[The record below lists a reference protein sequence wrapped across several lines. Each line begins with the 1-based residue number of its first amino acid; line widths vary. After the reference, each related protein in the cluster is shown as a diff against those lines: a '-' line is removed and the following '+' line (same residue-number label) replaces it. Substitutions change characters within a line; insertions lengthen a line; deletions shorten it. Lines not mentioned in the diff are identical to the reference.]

1 MSIKSLF
8 GNNDVTLKYLS
19 EKNEKDAFSEV
30 ESDRNLKAIKS
41 KHRAYIP
48 QIDYT
53 NPSTFAKFGSA
64 YLYYYSAI
72 ERILDFYPYDGSLAE
87 INEFYNKSLD
97 IEKYIFDNL
106 YPRTNGYALLSA
118 DGWGSKDGSITNGY
132 GSPASEEYI
141 EFRGGPGTGSGDTLY
156 ALSPDPDSS
165 KFQYSNVYDT
175 NLYANAGLPSNYGSG
190 SRESNLKSDFDSGV
204 TVEFWLKKPAFDT
217 DKTEKEVLLDIW
229 NNNAVGSHNYGR
241 LTVFLDGTVGSSA
254 TPFYVTVQSGTTNV
268 YEQAVG
274 TNTTLS
280 SIQDWNHYAISLQ
293 NSGSDF
299 DVKLYLNGHLDDV
312 EKVSSKNFNELDQ
325 IDMMGRIGALIT
337 ASQPDPSSVIYP
349 QAGNIAAGGKFSGSI
364 DEFRFWKTARTGRQ
378 IGTHWFCQVGGGVNT
393 DISNTTLGMYYKFNE
408 GITGTTAT
416 DNTVLDY
423 GGRICNGVWVGYDTY
438 SRNTGSAIVESG
450 QGKSEYLDPIVY
462 SAHPDVVTL
471 KTNLLNS
478 GSFHDRKNNSS
489 ILNMVP
495 SWIVE
500 EDENNSESDPWL
512 SDLRKVTHI
521 VGTYFDKLHLQISE
535 LPKLKNP
542 NYVSGNYTP
551 VPFASHLPQSLGLYT
566 PDIFVNSEIIE
577 KFLNKTVSGSFEGSL
592 EETKNL
598 IYTNIYNNLTSIY
611 KTKGTEASIKNT
623 LRCFYLNDELLP
635 LKIRANNTE
644 FTLQNKLVQRL
655 QRNTSINFNNR
666 YNTDAV
672 IYQAVDGTLS
682 SKPDPHEHRGY
693 ISGSHG
699 EGKTESKDS
708 TYNPDGYG
716 YEDRYG
722 FTAEAFIQFPS
733 FINSIGHVDRS
744 QITSS
749 IFGMYTVATGSE
761 AIRSG
766 SETTWI
772 GNTGDSTAG
781 PDAANFQ
788 VYSIR
793 EEANSRNAYFKITS
807 SNHPYPFPE
816 LTSSIFK
823 NIYDNTMWNLS
834 VRLQPEGYPKAGFV
848 TGSAYGLNSNYKLLF
863 DGYSTN
869 LNEIVDSFSLTASIT
884 GSGLGMNF
892 VTASKRIYAGA
903 ERTNITGA
911 ILNYCDLKVSNI
923 KYWGKSL
930 TDSEIVFH
938 TNDCNNVGISSSYQN
953 VNPLDDVNVQSEI
966 PNLNYLFL
974 NWNFGNVTASSADG
988 QFYIDDYSSGSVEL
1002 RNNYGWLGK
1011 IGGYQ
1016 HAGYGYGF
1024 EASSADVIVEENIN
1038 SFEFIDP
1045 EQVVSTDLIKI
1056 LSDDDKVYGV
1066 VEEAPNYHYSVE
1078 KSMYDAVSSQML
1090 DFFAGVADFNDVIG
1104 HPVHRYRH
1112 RYKDLE
1118 KLREIFFRRVSSV
1131 THVEKFLDY
1140 YKWFDQSL
1148 TTMISQLIPG
1158 TARFSDDI
1166 LNVLESHVL
1175 ERNKYQTQFPTIE
1188 FVETDLN
1195 TAMAGAGLSSY
1206 PWPKG
1211 HSPVPSSPRA
1221 TNINKFF
1228 WQKRAKAASTE
1239 LTTGDATLDAR
1250 RQDIKDIIHSEPT
1263 LSSSIPIH
1271 YSSNGTSYQM
1281 QTYARRNFVNTFKLR
1296 APKPER
1302 TSSYT
1307 SFKGGVNFEHN
1318 KNIDYTYNALRPA
1331 GPVDTTDGTCVPE
1344 NVLVGWISQVQELPE
1359 THLDDLETTNQ
1370 KTKRNLRI
1378 NKGRDWTELSYKN
1391 TKASFVFPFNL
1402 MSSSVKS
1409 GYNRLVVENIG
1420 DGYEIAN
1427 LHNDTYG
1434 SLMEVPMQGP
1444 FTNYAVGGHQSRHIA
1459 VNTGS
1464 DDYTNRAE
1472 AWKLL
1477 LGDYTDYPAVDT
1489 ALSGAIAMVAPDYPW
1504 PEANEPDI
1512 WPYPMTASH
1521 KAWLYRDFV
1530 AKRPVNIRNIK
1541 MGTGSLGGTRTIL
1554 GNYEKNYQVVHTFGA
1569 FANPRAFV
1577 EQQPVLPSEI
1587 YWTDGPS
1594 SSIGTNVRTF
1604 LDIHRTDD
1612 DHHKFVSEYSVGY
1625 LITSSAGLN
1634 KTVIVNKFNAPGGIE
1649 THGLGYRDFRG
1660 SEYSVYNCLAYKNL
1674 TVIKP
1679 TQPPAETSLVESTG
1693 DGTTGIRVSDVCID
1707 PSTGI
1712 GKDYGLRAHLARHS
1726 AQFGRDSLFVTGT
1739 TSKIDGPE
1747 TTAGGPGAT
1756 FNQFPSLHKTQRNTK
1771 TRLRIGN
1778 TGDYADVRT
1787 VSVIT
1792 QSVYDNYFVNYQI
1805 PAADRQYA
1813 WVNNS
1818 IISSSD
1824 FRYYGY
1830 ARLDGDSAG
1839 LYSSSATGYV
1849 SYFDGAWVSASSIV
1863 PEITQ
1868 SLYQPTTRLN
1878 ILTLDS
1884 LTGSGEN
1891 NILGFA
1897 LTAPN
1902 TSYINND
1909 LLSKMQMSDFISG
1922 SVDYFNL
1929 LLTRRKDTFGWG
1941 WRKNQQFYNPI
1952 IMNERKNNQL
1962 SVANKNRTVT
1972 KYNLP
1977 PVSMRGRTAKI
1988 NFTRQAQNTTL
1999 KVSNTNQKIFF
2010 NDIDLSNK
2018 LMLDPNL
2025 VTTTFDKVRTSLSN
2039 NNEYS
2044 TGWILYSQNV
2054 FPSAKREFVSSSRE
2068 RTDYDNK
2075 FWRSSLASRATV
2087 GNALK
2092 NSFNVNRSISQSSW
2106 PLDAQQDFLTRTKDP
2121 AAHASAFDCLISS
2134 GGAGELQNNY
2144 FMFHSGVAGGTVASV
2159 RNLAPAALYA
2169 RKHGLSSPFSVAA
2182 PTGPRIAETG
2192 SLLPYG
2198 AVSPFHPKI
2207 QMHDVFAGE
2216 AKWQAGELAGIIEKS
2231 GSTVLFQSHSS
2242 EPWFDK
2248 YDDFKYDL
2256 LKVFKDFAIVPEF
2269 RISEHVE
2276 NYLNLGLKN
2285 KGKQN
2290 TFEIVG
2296 TSINSTTSSFYKD
2309 YTNSEFM
2316 AGFAN
2321 IKDDTRMEASE
2332 IRLVCSA
2339 AIRLNPYKGFYPAQ
2353 RTIDL
2358 VSQFS
2363 RSYGD
2368 TLLGISTIGS
2378 NVNPYTGKGLRDS
2391 YGGLLRPLMQAL
2403 YSPGILFNSIK
2414 SGMAVDYPII
2424 TDPLK
2429 VSASFYGVNKP
2440 GETPGNWLITAV
2452 SGTEQVNRKAAT
2464 GYRGGEFFDLRLPFE
2479 TILKPDKFLSKV
2491 APIDMEPHL
2500 SASIYATASLGNP
2513 SNDAYSMMMSNFL
2526 GEVGNFF
2533 LKDSNYTQ
2541 LKSGVVAD
2549 DLKFKSGSVYGARIK
2564 LRRSTE
2570 GPRTYE
2576 FESGSMTDNTGYGI
2590 RGGQLYSG
2598 SYLKAEFPLPQDPR
2612 QNPAFR
2618 ENFTMYSR
2626 PSAFG
2631 PPIAGRPAHGD
2642 SLNTHALNTAPMDSI
2657 NGFNWAYTP
2666 PYTNGEAWCDMIFRP
2681 SHTRSYDLEQILAET
2696 NYVFWRAD
2704 PGYATGSD
2712 GPTLISSLPF
2722 ALDPQSKTQPYS
2734 GHNINSN
2741 AMQLSASLSLQGV
2754 ERVLT
2759 QRKDQFG
2766 NLDMTEN
2773 KTAGK
2778 RWVIQPKFETPMM
2791 NFSDQSIRPITNAE
2805 GTLSL
2810 PVFASGSVPR
2820 GMWHQFGLLHANSQE
2835 GIFIEIEDIPV
2846 ETLKYHYDVVNNDT
2860 VYNNFDATNTGLKLY
2875 KQMQSL
2881 SDLVGFNSSNSTKRL
2896 GELKDNLIVREA
2908 IVAVPYTIES
2918 VEQDEEDLKC
2928 GEFASSRKQFI
2939 SIPKKRFNAALSD
2952 KVNTAEGDSL
2962 DATGESIRKLMQKMK
2977 RYVLPPQFDF
2987 INNRDIDP
2995 MVMYLFEFEYEFDK
3009 DDLSYIWQN
3018 LAPRNYDKITKQF
3031 QSTAH
3036 ALGPTELL
3044 TMENICDNENLRW
3057 MVFKVKQRSQ
3067 THYADLVTSQV
3078 GESAKDLFT
3087 FDDDA
3092 QGYEVSFN
3100 WPYDY
3105 LSFVEA
3111 IKMDVEVLY
3120 RTPSRSNDLRTAN
3133 LPRSGQQ
3140 ISRDPMM
3147 PSSNNAAN
3155 VANASYSAR
3164 NTKSIKTGKKTRTT
3178 NRTSNQK
3185 SSGNSRSMSVS
3196 RNNNRGGSNY

>member
-1 MSIKSLF
+1 MSIKNLF
-8 GNNDVTLKYLS
+8 GNNDITLKLVS
-19 EKNEKDAFSEV
+19 EANQKEAFKEI
-30 ESDRNLKAIKS
+30 ESDRNLKAIKQ
-41 KHRAYIP
+41 KQEAYVP
-48 QIDYT
+48 QINYT
-53 NPSTFAKFGSA
+53 NPKTFAKFGSA
-64 YLYYYSAI
+64 YLYYNSAI
-72 ERILDFYPYDGSLAE
+72 ERILDFYPYDGSDAE
-87 INEFYNKSLD
+87 INNFYNKSLD

-106 YPRTNGYALLSA
+106 YPRTNGYALMSA
-118 DGWGSKDGSITNGY
+118 DGWGIVSAIHTSINNGY
-132 GSPASEEYI
+132 GMPSSQEYI
-141 EFRGGPGTGSGDTLY
+141 EFKAGPGTGSGDTLY

-165 KFQYSNVYDT
+165 KFQYSNIYDT
-175 NLYANAGLPSNYGSG
+175 NLYLNAGLPANYDSG

-204 TVEFWLKKPAFDT
+204 TVEFWLKKPAFST
-217 DKTEKEVLLDIW
+217 SKTEKEVILDIW
-229 NNNAVGSHNYGR
+229 NNNDADAHNYGR
-241 LTVFLDGTVGSSA
+241 LTIFLDGTVSSTA
-254 TPFYVTVQSGTTNV
+254 TPFYVTVQSGSTNI
-268 YEQAVG
+268 YEQAIG
-274 TNTTLS
+274 TNTTLT
-280 SIQDWNHYAISLQ
+280 SIQDWNHYAFTLQ

-299 DVKLYLNGHLDDV
+299 DIRLYLNGHLDDT

-325 IDMMGRIGALIT
+325 IDLMGRIGSLIT
-337 ASQPDPSSVIYP
+337 TAHSNPASPTTA
-349 QAGNIAAGGKFSGSI
+349 AGGNRAGGGKFSGSI
-364 DEFRFWKTARTGRQ
+364 DEFRFWKTARNGRQ
-378 IGTHWFCQVGGGVNT
+378 IGTNWFDQIRGGVNT
-393 DISNTTLGMYYKFNE
+393 DISNTTLGLYYKFNE
-408 GITGTTAT
+408 GITTDTSV

-450 QGKSEYLDPIVY
+450 HAKSEYLDPIIY

-478 GSFHDRKNNSS
+478 GSFHDRQNNSS

-500 EDENNSESDPWL
+500 EDENNSFTDPYL
-512 SDLRKVTHI
+512 SDLRKLTHI
-521 VGTYFDKLHLQISE
+521 VGTYFDKIHLQISE
-535 LPKLKNP
+535 LSKIKNA
-542 NYVSGNYTP
+542 NYVSGAFKP
-551 VPFASHLPQSLGLYT
+551 VPFAHHLPQSLGLYI
-566 PDIFVNSEIIE
+566 PDIFVDSEIIE
-577 KFLNKTVSGSFEGSL
+577 KFLNKTISGSFESNL
-592 EETKNL
+592 DETKNL
-598 IYTNIYNNLTSIY
+598 IYTNIYNNLTNIY
-611 KTKGTEASIKNT
+611 KRKGSESAVKNM

-635 LKIRANNTE
+635 LKIRANNSE
-644 FTLQNKLVQRL
+644 YTLQNKLVQRL
-655 QRNTSINFNNR
+655 QTNTSINFNNR
-666 YNTDAV
+666 FNTDGV
-672 IYQAVDGTLS
+672 IYSAVSGAIS
-682 SKPDPHEHRGY
+682 RSPDDQRGY

-722 FTAEAFIQFPS
+722 FTAETTVEFPS
-733 FINSIGHVDRS
+733 FVNNTGYINRS
-744 QITSS
+744 HTTSS
-749 IFGMYTVATGSE
+749 IFGMYTAGTASAAHLAGT
-761 AIRSG
+761 
-766 SETTWI
+766 ETTWVT
-772 GNTGDSTAG
+772 NFGDSEVG
-781 PDAANFQ
+781 PDTSNFQ
-788 VYSIR
+788 VYAIR
-793 EEANSRNAYFKITS
+793 EKIGSRNAYFKITS
-807 SNHPYPFPE
+807 SNHPFPFPE

-823 NIYDNTMWNLS
+823 NIYDNTIWNIS
-834 VRLQPEGYPKAGFV
+834 VRLQPDGYPKAGFV
-848 TGSAYGLNSNYKLLF
+848 TGSAFGPSTNYKLLF
-863 DGYSTN
+863 DGYNTN
-869 LNEIVDSFSLTASIT
+869 FNEIVDSFSLTASIT
-884 GSGLGMNF
+884 GSGLGINF
-892 VTASKRIYAGA
+892 LTASKRIYAGA

-911 ILNYCDLKVSNI
+911 ILNYCDLKVSNV

-930 TDSEIVFH
+930 SDSELLFH
-938 TNDCNNVGISSSYQN
+938 SKDFNNIGISSSYQN
-953 VNPLDDVNVQSEI
+953 ASSLDDANLQSEV

-974 NWNFGNVTASSADG
+974 NWNFNNVTASAHDG

-1002 RNNYGWLGK
+1002 RDNYGWIGK

-1016 HAGYGYGF
+1016 HAGYAFGF
-1024 EASSADVIVEENIN
+1024 ATSSSDVIVKENMN

-1045 EQVVSTDLIKI
+1045 EQVVSSDLIKI
-1056 LSDDDKVYGV
+1056 LSEDDKVFGV
-1066 VEEAPNYHYSVE
+1066 VEEAPSYHYSIE

-1090 DFFAGVADFNDVIG
+1090 DFFAGAADFNNVIG

-1131 THVEKFLDY
+1131 SQVEKFLDY

-1148 TTMISQLIPG
+1148 TTIISQLVPA

-1166 LNVLESHVL
+1166 LNVVESHVL

-1195 TAMAGAGLSSY
+1195 TAMLGPMASSY

-1211 HSPVPSSPRA
+1211 HSPVPSSPRS
-1221 TNINKFF
+1221 TTINSFF
-1228 WQKRAKAASTE
+1228 WQKRAKADSEE
-1239 LTTGDATLDAR
+1239 LTTGDATLDNQ
-1250 RQDIKDIIHSEPT
+1250 RQQIKDVIHSEPT
-1263 LSSSIPIH
+1263 LSSSIPIK
-1271 YSSNGTSYQM
+1271 YTTEGTSYQL
-1281 QTYARRNFVNTFKLR
+1281 QTYSRRSLIKPTNFRGT
-1296 APKPER
+1296 KPVR
-1302 TSSYT
+1302 SS
-1307 SFKGGVNFEHN
+1307 SFSSFRGGVNFSQN

-1344 NVLVGWISQVQELPE
+1344 NVLVGWISQVDGLPE
-1359 THLDDLETTNQ
+1359 THLDNLETTNQ
-1370 KTKRNLRI
+1370 KTKRYLRI

-1391 TKASFVFPFNL
+1391 TKPSFAFPFNI

-1409 GYNRLVVENIG
+1409 GYNRLVVENLG
-1420 DGYEIAN
+1420 DGYEISN
-1427 LHNDTYG
+1427 LHHDTYG
-1434 SLMEVPMQGP
+1434 SQMEVPMQSP
-1444 FTNYAVGGHQSRHIA
+1444 FTNYAVGGHQSRHIE

-1489 ALSGAIAMVAPDYPW
+1489 ALSGAVAMVAPDYPW
-1504 PEANEPDI
+1504 PEANEPDV

-1521 KAWLYRDFV
+1521 KAWLYRDEV
-1530 AKRPVNIRNIK
+1530 AKRPVNIKNIEL
-1541 MGTGSLGGTRTIL
+1541 GTGSLGGTRTIL
-1554 GNYEKNYQVVHTFGA
+1554 GNYHRNYQVINTFGS
-1569 FANPRAFV
+1569 FANPRAFIDS
-1577 EQQPVLPSEI
+1577 QPDLPSEI
-1587 YWTDGPS
+1587 IRTDNPS

-1612 DHHKFVSEYSVGY
+1612 SHHEFVSEYDVSY
-1625 LITSSAGLN
+1625 LVTDTADYVSPTDNNVDAIHLN
-1634 KTVIVNKFNAPGGIE
+1634 KTVITNRFNAPGGIE
-1649 THGLGYRDFRG
+1649 THGFGYRDFKG
-1660 SEYSVYNCLAYKNL
+1660 SEYSVYNSLAYKNL

-1679 TQPPAETSLVESTG
+1679 SQPPAETSLVESTG
-1693 DGTTGIRVSDVCID
+1693 DSTTGIRVSDICID
-1707 PSTGI
+1707 PSTGV

-1726 AQFGRDSLFVTGT
+1726 AQFGRDSLFITGT

-1747 TTAGGPGAT
+1747 TTAGGPGAS

-1771 TRLRIGN
+1771 TRLRINN
-1778 TGDYADVRT
+1778 TGDYSDVKT

-1792 QSVYDNYFVNYQI
+1792 QSVHDNYFVTYQI
-1805 PAADRQYA
+1805 PAADRQYS
-1813 WVNNS
+1813 WIRNS

-1830 ARLDGDSAG
+1830 ARLDGDQAG

-1849 SYFDGAWVSASSIV
+1849 SYYDGAWVSASSIV

-1909 LLSKMQMSDFISG
+1909 LLTKMQMTNFITG
-1922 SVDYFNL
+1922 TVDYFNL

-1952 IMNERKNNQL
+1952 IMNERKNNQI
-1962 SVANKNRTVT
+1962 SIANKNKTVT

-1977 PVSMRGRTAKI
+1977 PVSMRGRAAKI
-1988 NFTRQAQNTTL
+1988 NFSQGPLNSTL
-1999 KVSNTNQKIFF
+1999 KISNTNEKIFF

-2018 LMLDPNL
+2018 LMLREDL
-2025 VTTTFDKVRTSLSN
+2025 VQTSYDKVLSAVRGTN
-2039 NNEYS
+2039 GYILN
-2044 TGWILYSQNV
+2044 WILYSENI
-2054 FPSAKREFVSSSRE
+2054 FPSARREMVSSSRE

-2075 FWRSSLASRATV
+2075 FWRDSLVSRATV

-2092 NSFNVNRSISQSSW
+2092 NSFSVNRSISQSSW

-2121 AAHASAFDCLISS
+2121 AAHATAFDCLISS

-2144 FMFHSGVAGGTVASV
+2144 FMFHSGVGQGSVAAV

-2169 RKHGLSSPFSVAA
+2169 RKHGLSSPHSVAA
-2182 PTGPRIAETG
+2182 PTGPRIPETG
-2192 SLLPYG
+2192 SLLNYG
-2198 AVSPFHPKI
+2198 KLGPFNPKI
-2207 QMHDVFAGE
+2207 QMNDIFAGE
-2216 AKWQAGELAGIIEKS
+2216 AKWEAGDLAGIIEKS

-2242 EPWFDK
+2242 EPWFDE
-2248 YDDFKYDL
+2248 YNDFKYDL
-2256 LKVFKDFAIVPEF
+2256 LNVFKDFSIVPEF
-2269 RISEHVE
+2269 RLSEHVE
-2276 NYLNLGLKN
+2276 DYLNLGLKN
-2285 KGKQN
+2285 KGKQD

-2309 YTNSEFM
+2309 YTNSEFL

-2321 IKDDTRMEASE
+2321 IKDNTTLEPSE

-2339 AIRLNPYKGFYPAQ
+2339 AIRYNPYKGFYPAQ
-2353 RTIDL
+2353 RTLDI

-2368 TLLGISTIGS
+2368 SLIGISTIGS
-2378 NVNPYTGKGLRDS
+2378 NVNPYTGKTLRDS
-2391 YGGLLRPLMQAL
+2391 FGGLLRPLMQAL

-2414 SGMAVDYPII
+2414 SGIAVDYPIV

-2440 GETPGNWLITAV
+2440 GETPGNWMITAV
-2452 SGTEQVNRKAAT
+2452 SGTEQVNRLEAT

-2513 SNDAYSMMMSNFL
+2513 TNDAYSMMISNFL

-2533 LKDSNYTQ
+2533 LKDSKYTQ
-2541 LKSGVVAD
+2541 LKSGIVAD
-2549 DLKFKSGSVYGARIK
+2549 DLSFKSGSVYGARVK

-2576 FESGSMTDNTGYGI
+2576 FESSSIGDNTGYGI

-2612 QNPAFR
+2612 QNVEFK

-2626 PSAFG
+2626 PTAFG
-2631 PPIAGRPAHGD
+2631 PPLAGRPAQGN
-2642 SLNTHALNTAPMDSI
+2642 SLNSYTLNTAPMDSI

-2666 PYTNGEAWCDMIFRP
+2666 PYTNGESWCDMIFRP
-2681 SHTRSYDLEQILAET
+2681 SHTRSYNLEQILAET
-2696 NYVFWRAD
+2696 EYVFWRAD
-2704 PGYATGSD
+2704 PGYTTGSN
-2712 GPTLISSLPF
+2712 GPTLISSLAF
-2722 ALDPQSKTQPYS
+2722 ANDPQSRTQPYS
-2734 GHNINSN
+2734 GYNINSN

-2766 NLDMTEN
+2766 NLDITEN

-2791 NFSDQSIRPITNAE
+2791 NFSDNSIRPISNAE

-2810 PVFASGSVPR
+2810 PAFASGSVPR
-2820 GMWHQFGLLHANSQE
+2820 GMWHQFGLLHANAQE
-2835 GIFIEIEDIPV
+2835 GVFIEIEDIPV
-2846 ETLKYHYDVVNNDT
+2846 ETLKFHYDVVNNDT
-2860 VYNNFDATNTGLKLY
+2860 VYNNFDAANTGLKLY

-2881 SDLVGFNSSNSTKRL
+2881 SDLVGFDTKNSTKRL
-2896 GELKDNLIVREA
+2896 GELKDSLIVREA

-2918 VEQDEEDLKC
+2918 VEQDEENLKC

-2939 SIPKKRFNAALSD
+2939 SIPEKRIKAALGEN
-2952 KVNTAEGDSL
+2952 VNSAEGDSL
-2962 DATGESIRKLMQKMK
+2962 KAAGESIRKLIQKMK

-2987 INNRDIDP
+2987 VNNKNIDP

-3018 LAPRNYDKITKQF
+3018 LAPRNYKKIEKQF
-3031 QSTAH
+3031 QSVAH

-3044 TMENICDNENLRW
+3044 TMDNICNNENLRW

-3067 THYADLVTSQV
+3067 THYADLTTPQI

-3087 FDDDA
+3087 FDDDSN
-3092 QGYEVSFN
+3092 GYDISFN

-3105 LSFVEA
+3105 LSFVEG

-3120 RTPSRSNDLRTAN
+3120 RDPSIDIGQPTQINIDADPISAQTSEAVASTNGSNGRTQRTRNGNGANRS
-3133 LPRSGQQ
+3133 PRSM
-3140 ISRDPMM
+3140 RM
-3147 PSSNNAAN
+3147 P
-3155 VANASYSAR
+3155 
-3164 NTKSIKTGKKTRTT
+3164 TT
-3178 NRTSNQK
+3178 
-3185 SSGNSRSMSVS
+3185 
-3196 RNNNRGGSNY
+3196 NNRGGGNTGGGGY